1 MLAQMVAAGSLK
13 LSSETSP
20 SSEAQAARLMLVLA
34 LAPAVGVGLCRFA
47 YSLLL
52 PDMRDSLD
60 WSYATA
66 GFMNTANAAG
76 YLPGA
81 LAASPIVRRD
91 RACFARSGR
100 HGRLRR

>member
-20 SSEAQAARLMLVLA
+20 STEAHAARLILVLA

-52 PDMRDSLD
+52 PDMRDSLG

-76 YLPGA
+76 YLTGA
-81 LAASPIVRRD
+81 LAASPIVRRIGSVS
-91 RACFARSGR
+91 RGSGR
-100 HGRLRR
+100 DGRLRR